1 MKKICVFT
9 GTRAEYH
16 LLSPLMKRICQDP
29 ELQLDLI
36 VTGAHLSEQYGSTYR
51 AILADGFEIN
61 KKIYI
66 LDDQAEKTDMNQAVA
81 KCLSECGK
89 YFEESKPDLL
99 VLLGDRYEILG
110 PAIAALN
117 CKIPI
122 AHIHGGETT
131 EGAIDEAIRHMV
143 TKCSYLHFTSC
154 EPYRQRVIQL
164 GEEPDRVFNVGS
176 LGVENILTQKLLTRD
191 ELAETLPITQ
201 NSRYCLS
208 TFHPVTLENNTAE
221 QQVAQ
226 MLEAF
231 LQFPELKFI
240 ITKANADEGGRQ
252 INAVIDCY
260 VEKYP
265 ERLYTEFSLG
275 MIRYLSAM
283 KYAELVIGNS
293 SSGIL
298 EAPSFGVPTINIGD
312 RQKGRI
318 QARSVINCIPGQAEI
333 ASAMKQGLDETFRAS
348 IAHMET
354 PYGNGTASQQM
365 ISIIK
370 KHLNSGIDLKK
381 KFYDLNGGTV

>member
-16 LLSPLMKRICQDP
+16 LLTPVMRRICKDP

-51 AILADGFEIN
+51 TILADGFEIN

-66 LDDQAEKTDMNQAVA
+66 LEDQAEKTDMNQAVA
-81 KCLSECGK
+81 KCLSECGT
-89 YFEESKPDLL
+89 YFEESRPDLL
-99 VLLGDRYEILG
+99 ILLGDRYEILG

-117 CKIPI
+117 CRIPI

-164 GEEPDRVFNVGS
+164 GEEPNRVFNVGS
-176 LGVENILTQKLLTRD
+176 LGVENILTQKLLTRE
-191 ELAETLPITQ
+191 ELAETLSITK

-221 QQVAQ
+221 QQIAQ

-231 LQFPELKFI
+231 LLFPELKFV
-240 ITKANADEGGRQ
+240 ITKANADEGGGQ
-252 INAVIDCY
+252 INAVIDRY

-265 ERLYTEFSLG
+265 EQFYTEFSLG

-318 QARSVINCIPGQAEI
+318 QARSVINCVPEQDKIVD
-333 ASAMKQGLDETFRAS
+333 AMKKGLDKAFRTS
-348 IAHMET
+348 LAHMQT
-354 PYGNGTASQQM
+354 PYGNGTASQQI

-370 KHLNSGIDLKK
+370 ESLNNGINLKK
-381 KFYDLNGGTV
+381 KFYDLKGGTI